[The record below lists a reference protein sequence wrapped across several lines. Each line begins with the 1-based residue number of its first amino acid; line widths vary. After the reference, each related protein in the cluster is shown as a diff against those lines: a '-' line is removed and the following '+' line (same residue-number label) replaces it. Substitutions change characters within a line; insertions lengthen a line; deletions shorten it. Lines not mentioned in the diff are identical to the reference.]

1 MDGICEA
8 RQMTMTETKKAIRL
22 SVELPDLGEII
33 ADVIDDYQKELK
45 QELPDC
51 LIATNQAEIYAQTWL
66 DMQYERGKRIQIER
80 ERNLADLT
88 LKNSKN

>member
-1 MDGICEA
+1 MITA
-8 RQMTMTETKKAIRL
+8 ETKKVIRL

-33 ADVIDDYQKELK
+33 ADVIDSYQKELK
-45 QELPDC
+45 RELPDC
-51 LIATNQAEIYAQTWL
+51 LIATNQTEIYTQIWL

-88 LKNSKN
+88 LENSKN